1 MNLQKS
7 PLIGRCIVSTL
18 ICVFFALSSYAS
30 PISRQQ
36 ASARALKFLN
46 DKSASIKNG
55 DVQQS
60 PAIGNV
66 AELSTAYESDAYYV
80 FNVGK
85 DSGFVIVG
93 GDDIAKPIL
102 GYADK
107 GSFNANHIPDN
118 MKAWLNTYAQ
128 QIKEAQ
134 RSGKTSFKAATT
146 GTTRH
151 STIRKRIPVL
161 MTTLWGQDAPYN
173 DFEANKYPTGC
184 VATAL
189 AQIMKYH
196 NWPESTT
203 KTIPAY
209 SEYPELQ
216 PTSFDWNNMLDD
228 YENVTD
234 HASSAAVSTLMKYI
248 GYAVRMQYNPNG
260 SGAYSVDVPY
270 AVANYF
276 GYDNARYISSD
287 ECSSYEDWI
296 DTVYT
301 ELEKNGPVYF
311 SAISPFAGGHAF
323 VCDGYDGD
331 DNFHFNWGWDG
342 EGNGYFALAALSV
355 GIYDFCLGQNIV
367 SMPKGKNTDCDKRPI
382 KLTSD
387 RFNTADSLTYKRKSI
402 DEDFTDIKIEDYRAA
417 SFSRNCNVDYSLAL
431 FKDGKIVSI
440 LPKRTLEYDGSQRIY
455 GSSVTVSL
463 GKGLEGKYELRQVSK
478 ESGSSEWLTDYGS
491 DNYHFDVEITG
502 NNMAIKKYVI
512 GSEIEIK
519 SVEYIG
525 DTSINGIYAF
535 DIVNHGYDFDGIL
548 HTHIFHQN
556 YASPYYSHFH
566 TKLKKGEHKIV
577 NVSNRYDS
585 AMGKTIT
592 VTLEREEDSYV
603 IYDGIIDTTQV
614 KLKADVIQLNAKDGK
629 SFGGYI
635 GIKAKITNIDTTA
648 YNRYVKCF
656 LSNKTS
662 GFFEATVA
670 YQMHLKP
677 GESKEQTFDFI
688 IDKDFDNAT
697 RQTYCIK
704 LVGYGY
710 KHRRSGAL
718 SEITE
723 LYTSDNFNVVPG
735 VVFFSDDKKVVSGG
749 EATSHI
755 TVPEEANAVDM
766 RYTTGLVTDVTRN
779 SNPNTLYYLD
789 AADNEPSGLA
799 AANVIKSGNA
809 HSINLTDGYGFCVPV
824 DFRASEVSFS
834 RNFSS
839 NKWNTFVAPFD
850 IEGSDV
856 ERLYAKEFIAE
867 DDNNIYFGDAQRI
880 SANMPYLVFDCIGN
894 KTFKAQNVNFI
905 SMDPKSASGRDYR
918 FISTYSP
925 VNSENIYLLNSD
937 GSEFAKAGKSDAF
950 RAYFMASD
958 GNIAPADKLNV
969 VLEGTIPPS
978 SAEEIEADTTSDKTV
993 VARYSVDGIKL
1004 PHDAKGFVIERHA
1017 DGSVSKRFAR

>member
-1 MNLQKS
+1 MNLQKNL
-7 PLIGRCIVSTL
+7 LIGRCIASTM
-18 ICVFFALSSYAS
+18 ICVFFALSSYAD
-30 PISRQQ
+30 PISHQQ

-46 DKSASIKNG
+46 DKSASMSG

-60 PAIGNV
+60 PVIGNV

-80 FNVGK
+80 FNVGN

-107 GSFNANHIPDN
+107 GSFDANRIPDN
-118 MKAWLNTYAQ
+118 MKAWLDTYAQ

-134 RSGKTSFKAATT
+134 RSGKTSFKSNA
-146 GTTRH
+146 GKTRRN
-151 STIRKRIPVL
+151 IVRKRVPIL

-173 DFEANKYPTGC
+173 DFEVNKYPTGC

-209 SEYPELQ
+209 SKYPELQ
-216 PTSFDWNNMLDD
+216 PTSFDWNNMRDSYRNTAD
-228 YENVTD
+228 ST
-234 HASSAAVSTLMKYI
+234 SRAAVSTLMKYI
-248 GYAVRMQYNPNG
+248 GYAVRMQYNKNG

-276 GYDNARYISSD
+276 GYDNARYISSN
-287 ECSSYEDWI
+287 ECGSYEDWI

-311 SAISPFAGGHAF
+311 SGISQFAGGHAF

-331 DNFHFNWGWDG
+331 ENFHFNWGWDG
-342 EGNGYFALAALSV
+342 EGNGYFALTALNV
-355 GIYDFCLGQNIV
+355 GVYDFNLWQNIV
-367 SMPKGKNTDCDKRPI
+367 SMPKGKKSDYDNRPI

-387 RFNTADSLTYKRKSI
+387 LLHTTDSLTYKRKSI
-402 DEDFTDIKIEDYRAA
+402 DEDFTDIKIKDSRAT

-431 FKDGKIVSI
+431 FQDGKIISV
-440 LPKRTLEYDGSQRIY
+440 LPKRTLEYTGSQCIY
-455 GSSVTVSL
+455 RDSVTVNL

-478 ESGSSEWLTDYGS
+478 ESGSSEWLADYGS
-491 DNYHFDVEITG
+491 DDSHFDIDITG
-502 NNMAIKKYVI
+502 NNMAIKKYVK
-512 GSEIEIK
+512 GSEIEVK
-519 SVEYIG
+519 SVECIG
-525 DTSINGIYAF
+525 DDFYGIYAY
-535 DIVNHGYDFDGIL
+535 DLVNHGYDFDGTL
-548 HTHIFHQN
+548 YTRIFYDKN
-556 YASPYYSHFH
+556 SSPVYSFFH
-566 TKLKKGEHKIV
+566 TKLRKGEHKRV
-577 NVSNRYDS
+577 NVRSNYDIALGDS
-585 AMGKTIT
+585 IA
-592 VTLEREEDSYV
+592 VTLGREDDSYV
-603 IYDGIIDTTQV
+603 IYEGITDTTQV
-614 KLKADVIQLNAKDGK
+614 KIKADVVQLNAKDGK

-635 GIKAKITNIDTTA
+635 GIKAKITNIDTSA

-656 LSNKTS
+656 IKNINTGL
-662 GFFEATVA
+662 FEASVA
-670 YQMHLKP
+670 HLMNLKP

-688 IDKDFDNAT
+688 IDTDFNNVSG
-697 RQTYCIK
+697 QTYRIQ

-710 KHRRSGAL
+710 QHRRSGVL

-723 LYTSDNFNVVPG
+723 LYTSEFFNVVPG
-735 VVFFSDDKKVVSGG
+735 VVFYSDDMEVVSGV

-766 RYTTGLVTDVTRN
+766 RYTTGLVADVTRN
-779 SNPNTLYYLD
+779 SNPNTMYYLD
-789 AADNEPSGLA
+789 AAYKEPSGLD
-799 AANVIKSGNA
+799 AANVIKSGYA
-809 HSINLTDGYGFCVPV
+809 QSINLKDGYGFCVPV
-824 DFRASEVSFS
+824 DFRASEVSFT

-867 DDNNIYFGDAQRI
+867 VGDNMYFGDAQQM
-880 SANMPYLVFDCIGN
+880 SANLPYLVFDCIGN

-905 SMDPKSASGRDYR
+905 SMDSKSANGRDYR
-918 FISTYSP
+918 FVSTYSP
-925 VNSENIYLLNSD
+925 IDSEENIYQLD
-937 GSEFAKAGKSDAF
+937 GDGPEFSKTGKSNAF
-950 RAYFMASD
+950 RAYFIASD
-958 GNIAPADKLNV
+958 GNLAPAEKLNV
-969 VLEGTIPPS
+969 VLEGTLPPS
-978 SAEEIEADTTSDKTV
+978 SAEEVEANTASDKTM
-993 VARYSVDGIKL
+993 VARYSIDGIKL
-1004 PHDAKGFVIERHA
+1004 TYDAKGFVIERYA
-1017 DGSVSKRFAR
+1017 DGTVSKRFAR